1 MKWPW
6 RRRGSDPPAGEEPSR
21 TGTPGPAAGRDP
33 IGVEMSVTVDVAYP
47 PCSRCGRTRFPLVG
61 GWDPPICADC
71 DAAINEDTIQAEE
84 IDR

>member
-1 MKWPW
+1 MRWPW
-6 RRRGSDPPAGEEPSR
+6 RRRDAPRERGPERGAGDPPVDGL
-21 TGTPGPAAGRDP
+21 
-33 IGVEMSVTVDVAYP
+33 GVEVTVAAAYP
-47 PCSRCGRTRFPLVG
+47 PCSQCGSTRFPLVG